1 MVEETEKQELANH
14 WHIPLDSCFA
24 DTLTVKNVLQNMSE
38 WRLEQS
44 DVPFIIRLIENP
56 KYKLS
61 WVFPGST
68 TLQAHDCIHIALGR
82 GVLLKDEAFVIGFTM
97 GSTNQMTTLR
107 SSLFLKCAQY
117 LYPEGYKF
125 HSTEAKIFRDGV
137 RLAQIMNCENLSKF
151 NFDQHLDKTIAELR
165 NIIKLDIPLIR
176 SYYEYEKKHN
186 RGCRECQRL
195 V

>member
-82 GVLLKDEAFVIGFTM
+82 GVLLKDEAFVIGW
-97 GSTNQMTTLR
+97 
-107 SSLFLKCAQY
+107 
-117 LYPEGYKF
+117 
-125 HSTEAKIFRDGV
+125 
-137 RLAQIMNCENLSKF
+137 
-151 NFDQHLDKTIAELR
+151 
-165 NIIKLDIPLIR
+165 
-176 SYYEYEKKHN
+176 
-186 RGCRECQRL
+186 
-195 V
+195 